1 MNLHFY
7 GGAKVVTGANY
18 LIEFNKTKILVDC
31 GLFQG
36 PPELA
41 ELNYANFPYDPKT
54 INYVFITHSHLDHC
68 GRLAKLVKEGFAGQ
82 IICTPPTRDLMAVAL
97 ADTVHLLKDEAKD
110 RRQEPL
116 YAQEDLNK
124 MLSLIKAYD
133 YDQKIKPTDNL
144 EFCLKDAG
152 HILGSSIIELWL
164 LEKNEKIKFVFT
176 GDLGNPPTP
185 LLKPTEFVNQ
195 ADYLIIESAYGDR
208 FHESKKERKNLLQNI
223 INEVIKRKGVLMIP
237 SFALER
243 TQELLFELNDLVEH
257 HKIDYLP
264 VFIDS
269 PLATKITEVYKK
281 NEKYFNKK
289 TRYIIN
295 SGDDIFNFPGL
306 KFTVSKQESKNIIRV
321 PAPKIIIAGAG
332 MSTGG
337 RILFHEKEYL
347 PNPNNFFLVI
357 GFQVEGTLG
366 RKILEGT
373 PVVNI
378 MGQMVKNNAEV
389 QAIGSYSAH
398 ADQKQLLNFIKKIAK
413 PPKQVFIVQ
422 GESKPAE
429 VLKNLIQK
437 KLGLEAIVPKYEQ
450 VIELS

>member
-1 MNLHFY
+1 MKLHFY

-18 LIEFNKTKILVDC
+18 LIETGKTKIIVDC

-41 ELNYANFPYDPKT
+41 ELNYLPFPYDPKT

-68 GRLAKLVKEGFAGQ
+68 GRLAKMVKDGFSGQ

-97 ADTVHLLKDEAKD
+97 EDAVHLLEDEAKD
-110 RRQEPL
+110 KKQEPL
-116 YAQEDLNK
+116 YSQEDLTK
-124 MLSLIKAYD
+124 TLGLIRVYD
-133 YDQKIKPTDNL
+133 YDQEVKLSSNIR
-144 EFCLKDAG
+144 FRLKDAG

-164 LEKNEKIKFVFT
+164 LKEKNKQTKIVFT

-185 LLKPTEFVNQ
+185 LLNPTEYVDQ

-208 FHESKKERKNLLQNI
+208 LHESKKERKNTLQNI
-223 INEVIKRKGVLMIP
+223 IKDIIKRQGVLMIP

-243 TQELLFELNDLVEH
+243 TQELLYELNDLVEH
-257 HKIDYLP
+257 HKISYLP
-264 VFIDS
+264 IFIDS
-269 PLATKITEVYKK
+269 PLAIKITGVYKK
-281 NEKYFNKK
+281 HEKYFNQK
-289 TRYIIN
+289 TRYILN

-306 KFTVSKQESKNIIRV
+306 KFTNTKQESKNIIKV
-321 PAPKIIIAGAG
+321 PPPKIIIAGSG

-347 PNPNNFFLVI
+347 PNLNNCFLVI

-378 MGQMVKNNAEV
+378 LGQMIKNKAQVK
-389 QAIGSYSAH
+389 AIGSYSAH
-398 ADQKQLLNFIKKIAK
+398 ADQKQLLNFIKKISK
-413 PPKQVFIVQ
+413 PVKKIFVVQ
-422 GESKPAE
+422 GEKKPAE
-429 VLKNLIQK
+429 VLTKIITE
-437 KLGLEAIVPKYEQ
+437 KLGLEAEVPKYEQ
-450 VIELS
+450 VVEI